1 MYNIQGYDLCLEHR
15 TMLVNSLQAGQ
26 AERMAMMNYLR
37 ESIEYTM
44 GVPGS
49 QPPRIQVP
57 VPVVH
62 NAPVTNNTHN
72 NIHVERSIVG
82 SINTAQV
89 GRINVAMR
97 DISQG
102 DSEQATEAIKAITE
116 AMVNSAELESEE
128 KDQLLEQMAFIA
140 EQAALPADQRQ
151 TSVIKPVLTA
161 ISTSLTNVAALA
173 AIWAQWGDNLI
184 RFFGHIPH

>member
-1 MYNIQGYDLCLEHR
+1 
-15 TMLVNSLQAGQ
+15 MLVNSLQAGQ

-44 GVPGS
+44 GVPGA
-49 QPPRIQVP
+49 QPPRIQIP
-57 VPVVH
+57 VPVIH

-72 NIHVERSIVG
+72 NIHVEHSVVG

-97 DISQG
+97 DINNS
-102 DSEQATEAIKAITE
+102 DNKPVLEAIKAITE
-116 AMVNSAELESEE
+116 AMVNTVELENEQ

-140 EQAALPADQRQ
+140 EQAALPAKQRQ

-161 ISTSLTNVAALA
+161 ISTTLTGAASLA
-173 AIWAQWGDNLI
+173 AVWAQWGDNLL
-184 RFFGHIPH
+184 RFFNHIPR